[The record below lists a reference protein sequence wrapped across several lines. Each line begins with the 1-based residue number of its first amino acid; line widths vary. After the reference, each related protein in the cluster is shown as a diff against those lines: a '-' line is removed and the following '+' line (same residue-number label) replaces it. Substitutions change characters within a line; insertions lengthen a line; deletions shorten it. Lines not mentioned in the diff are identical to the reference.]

1 MKKTQFFERPAN
13 RTKEQE
19 EQLRGYMKD
28 LKISSQLDKSL
39 NNLRMT
45 KLITE
50 DPKNVLE
57 DEDLALQEMNDDQYL
72 NKIRSN
78 CVKLLKSRTEAEKL
92 LEMLINGK
100 KQYLD
105 YFMQSYIKISKEVKD
120 NYNDTYAETVYDI
133 IADMYK
139 DTSLQKYNIRLTG
152 NLFVQEL
159 EKFYKRMEDGILKQ
173 KLEAIAT
180 TMQNTTPDQQ
190 QELMADSNAEVLLTK
205 LEEAEQNGY
214 EDFSDEFIDALSP
227 GDLDTYITERNTKK
241 TTDVVETIM
250 QKIMSGDEAEILEG
264 QEEARVFLGV
274 KGSVALSR
282 LSPEQLK
289 KRLYEKIETRAKPG
303 INEDKKTV
311 AERNITIQL
320 IAESDELNKI
330 YAIMNSETLLEVRD
344 DELAAMQTY
353 IYELLKD
360 TEPTVKTRTQMIKN
374 IKGKLEKIKKRN
386 DIIDDDE
393 VLYYKTKF
401 EEERKEREKKE
412 QKLIR
417 KQEFEKRIE
426 QQKEAINK
434 NQVLIAEI
442 GDAMN
447 NKFVG
452 IDEKTLKSWDKA
464 LSTITGITPA
474 TTKLPANIK
483 KKMGTIDKI
492 IKL

>member
-39 NNLRMT
+39 NNLRMA

-139 DTSLQKYNIRLTG
+139 DTSLQKYNTRLTG

-205 LEEAEQNGY
+205 LEEAEPNGY

-227 GDLDTYITERNTKK
+227 GDLDTYITERNTNK
-241 TTDVVETIM
+241 TKDVVKKIM
-250 QKIMSGDEAEILEG
+250 KKIMSGDEADILEG
-264 QEEARVFLGV
+264 QEEARAFLGV
-274 KGSVALSR
+274 KGSSYLSR
-282 LSPEQLK
+282 LSPEDLK
-289 KRLYEKIETRAKPG
+289 KRLDEKIESRVKSG
-303 INEDKKTV
+303 INEDKKTIK
-311 AERNITIQL
+311 ERNITKEL
-320 IAESDELNKI
+320 KTNSDKLNRI
-330 YAIMNSETLLEVRD
+330 YAIMNSELIQGLRDEELEM
-344 DELAAMQTY
+344 MQSD
-353 IYELLKD
+353 IYTLLKD
-360 TEPTVKTRTQMIKN
+360 TEPTVKTRSQMIKN

-393 VLYYKTKF
+393 VSLY
-401 EEERKEREKKE
+401 
-412 QKLIR
+412 
-417 KQEFEKRIE
+417 EKRLKDERDERIE
-426 QQKEAINK
+426 KEKIQQQKEAINA
-434 NQVLIAEI
+434 NLDLLNEI
-442 GDAMN
+442 NDAIN
-447 NKFVG
+447 NKYKG
-452 IDEKTLKSWDKA
+452 ISKDTVQKWDIA
-464 LSTITGITPA
+464 LSKLTDTEPS
-474 TTKLPANIK
+474 TTQVKKNIK
-483 KKMGTIDKI
+483 AKMEI
-492 IKL
+492 IVNILQL

>member
-1 MKKTQFFERPAN
+1 MKKTQFFERPAK

-72 NKIRSN
+72 NKIRAN
-78 CVKLLKSRTEAEKL
+78 CEKLLKSRAEAEKL

-139 DTSLQKYNIRLTG
+139 DTSLQKYNTRLTG

-173 KLEAIAT
+173 KLEAMAY

-205 LEEAEQNGY
+205 LEEAEKIGY
-214 EDFSDEFIDALSP
+214 EDFSDDFIDALSP
-227 GDLDTYITERNTKK
+227 GDLDTYITERNTNK
-241 TTDVVETIM
+241 TKDVVENIM
-250 QKIMSGDEAEILEG
+250 KKIMSGDQNKILDG

-274 KGSVALSR
+274 KGSNSLAR
-282 LSPEQLK
+282 LSPEDLK
-289 KRLYEKIETRAKPG
+289 KRLDEKIESRVKSG
-303 INEDKKTV
+303 INEDKKTIK
-311 AERNITIQL
+311 ERNITKEL
-320 IAESDELNKI
+320 KTNSDKLNRI
-330 YAIMNSETLLEVRD
+330 YAIMNSELIQGLRDEELEM
-344 DELAAMQTY
+344 MQSD
-353 IYELLKD
+353 IYTLLKD
-360 TEPTVKTRTQMIKN
+360 TEPTVKTRSQMIKN

-393 VLYYKTKF
+393 VSLY
-401 EEERKEREKKE
+401 
-412 QKLIR
+412 
-417 KQEFEKRIE
+417 EKRLKDERDERIE
-426 QQKEAINK
+426 KEKIQQRKEAINA
-434 NQVLIAEI
+434 NLDLLNEI
-442 GDAMN
+442 NDAIN
-447 NKFVG
+447 NKYKG
-452 IDEKTLKSWDKA
+452 ISKDTVLKWDIA
-464 LSTITGITPA
+464 LSKLTDTEPS
-474 TTKLPANIK
+474 TTQVKKNIK
-483 KKMGTIDKI
+483 AKMEIIVKI
-492 IKL
+492 LQL